1 MSSILSTIAALL
13 PVISA
18 QGSYG
23 GYGSGTNSSSN
34 GTYSLAWE
42 SLPGSIFLPSDDW
55 ANANWPPQNVGVPL
69 VPQAPDAELKAL
81 LDGVSIP
88 RKHSG
93 SSESKAVVDK
103 CSGIENIIHTLTN
116 FGTRHTLSI
125 QNSSTR
131 GIGAARDWIYREM
144 QGFAEESDG
153 AMDVYFNSY
162 IQPVASRI
170 LFPVNITNVV
180 AQINGTE
187 DSTRAYVVTGH
198 YDSRRIDVE
207 DYTGDAPGSDDDA
220 SGVAVV
226 MELALLCATRK
237 PKTTMI
243 FAAVAAEEQGLY
255 GSDHLAKTLKAQGYN
270 VEGNFNNDIVGTG
283 SNPPFSP
290 INNYTLRLYGAS
302 IYYPNVS
309 TAAVGQEVAIIGGWN
324 DSPAQ
329 NLGRFVT
336 EVAAGAVGWVGMQ
349 VAMIYRA
356 DRYLRGGDHES
367 FLLQGFPAVRMTE
380 AVEDFAHEHQDVR
393 VQDGIQYGDLPEFV
407 DFEYT
412 SRVAKVNLASMW
424 SAANAP
430 ALPVNVTIS
439 EVIGFPGAAE
449 DTPIEELSNDSRF
462 AWVTGNDPLAASYEV
477 VWRASGALQWTHSFN
492 VGMTGNVTLPLN
504 KDNVQVGVR
513 AVGAD
518 GKKSPAVF
526 PFPINQ

>member
-88 RKHSG
+88 R
-93 SSESKAVVDK
+93 
-103 CSGIENIIHTLTN
+103 IENIIHTLTN

-226 MELALLCATRK
+226 MELARLCATRK

-336 EVAAGAVGWVGMQ
+336 EVTAGAVGWVGMQ

-462 AWVTGNDPLAASYEV
+462 AWVTGNDPLATSYEV

>member
-1 MSSILSTIAALL
+1 MYSTLSTIAALL

-88 RKHSG
+88 R
-93 SSESKAVVDK
+93 
-103 CSGIENIIHTLTN
+103 IENIIHTLTN

-153 AMDVYFNSY
+153 DMDVYFNSY

-187 DSTRAYVVTGH
+187 NSTRAYVVTGH

-226 MELALLCATRK
+226 MELARLCATRK

-477 VWRASGALQWTHSFN
+477 VWRTSGALQWTHSFN

>member
-1 MSSILSTIAALL
+1 MASILTVAAALL
-13 PVISA
+13 PLINA
-18 QGSYG
+18 QGY
-23 GYGSGTNSSSN
+23 YGSGNATSN
-34 GTYSLAWE
+34 GTYSLGWE
-42 SLPGSIFLPSDDW
+42 SLPGSIYLPAKEW
-55 ANANWPPQNVGVPL
+55 ANANWPTQSVGVPL
-69 VPQAPDAELKAL
+69 VPQAPDAELTAL
-81 LDGVSIP
+81 LDGISIP
-88 RKHSG
+88 RV
-93 SSESKAVVDK
+93 EA
-103 CSGIENIIHTLTN
+103 IIQNLTN
-116 FGTRHTLSI
+116 FGTRHTLSL

-144 QGFAEESDG
+144 QGFAAESDG

-180 AQINGTE
+180 AQINGT
-187 DSTRAYVVTGH
+187 DDPNRVYVVTGH
-198 YDSRRIDVE
+198 YDSRRVDVN

-226 MELALLCATRK
+226 MEMARLVATRK
-237 PKTTMI
+237 PKSTMI

-270 VEGNFNNDIVGTG
+270 VEGHWNNDIVGTG
-283 SNPPFSP
+283 RNEPFSP
-290 INNYTLRLYGAS
+290 INNHTVRLYGAS
-302 IYYPNVS
+302 IYYPNAS
-309 TAAVGQEVAIIGGWN
+309 SAALGQEIAIIGGWN

-329 NLGRFVT
+329 NLGRFIT
-336 EVAAGAVGWVGMQ
+336 EIAAGAASWVGMQ
-349 VAMIYRA
+349 VALIYRA

-367 FLLQGFPAVRMTE
+367 FLAQGFPAIRFTE

-393 VQDGIQYGDLPEFV
+393 AQDGIQYGDLPEFV

-430 ALPVNVTIS
+430 AMPINVTIS
-439 EVIGFPGAAE
+439 EVVGFPAAAE
-449 DTPIEELSNDSRF
+449 DTPIEDISNDSRF
-462 AWVTGNDPLAASYEV
+462 AWVTGQDPLVSGYEI
-477 VWRASGALQWTHSFN
+477 VWRPSGALQWTHSLD
-492 VGMTGNVTLPLN
+492 VGMTGNVTVPLN

-526 PFPINQ
+526 PLPINQ